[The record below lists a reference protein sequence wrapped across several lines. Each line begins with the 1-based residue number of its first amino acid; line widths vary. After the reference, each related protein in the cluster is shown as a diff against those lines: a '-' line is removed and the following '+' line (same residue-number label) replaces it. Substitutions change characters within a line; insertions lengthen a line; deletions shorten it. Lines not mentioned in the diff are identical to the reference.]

1 MAATGQ
7 WPPVTHY
14 LLNAVIS
21 YNWLRGHIGGA
32 LKILLT
38 IASISCRL
46 LRTSMVIMYDP
57 SLSTLTSY
65 SLSCCETWKSAFTA
79 QGGAFEALLKVN
91 ICITPYQ
98 VLLNIPV
105 ILRTKFYLNA
115 TVMNGDALRKM
126 GGSRV
131 ISSYICGWSFLS
143 RVASDLWIPATSMFL
158 VCLLEFQIQMWSGCL
173 SRQTCSVSD
182 LTRWYTAKW
191 NARPTIQPT
200 HDMRLFTAYD
210 IQMEV
215 NTKGQQH
222 CNKQEAIT
230 GKQTHKCTQRWM
242 RDKCPDLPTTFLPPS
257 PPTLITT
264 EMLKWPNAQ
273 KHSKKTEIKQTV
285 QLNLQSSTH
294 ESRFT
299 GEFHMQTEPVVFS
312 VVHVFSEEK
321 SNMWFHL
328 VVTMW
333 LTANG

>member
-1 MAATGQ
+1 
-7 WPPVTHY
+7 
-14 LLNAVIS
+14 
-21 YNWLRGHIGGA
+21 
-32 LKILLT
+32 
-38 IASISCRL
+38 
-46 LRTSMVIMYDP
+46 MVIMYDP
-57 SLSTLTSY
+57 SLSANTHQLLAKPLWNLKRCLHSTSG
-65 SLSCCETWKSAFTA
+65 SVWSTFT
-79 QGGAFEALLKVN
+79 LKVN

-98 VLLNIPV
+98 VLLNILV
-105 ILRTKFYLNA
+105 ILRTTFYLNA

-131 ISSYICGWSFLS
+131 ISSHICGWSFPS
-143 RVASDLWIPATSMFL
+143 RVASDLWIPATYMFL
-158 VCLLEFQIQMWSGCL
+158 VCLLEFQIQIWSGCL

-182 LTRWYTAKW
+182 LTRWYTTKW

-230 GKQTHKCTQRWM
+230 GKQAHKRTQRWM
-242 RDKCPDLPTTFLPPS
+242 RDKCPDLPTTFLSPS

-264 EMLKWPNAQ
+264 EMLKWPNVQ

-294 ESRFT
+294 ESRFI
-299 GEFHMQTEPVVFS
+299 GELHMQTEPVVFS
-312 VVHVFSEEK
+312 VVHVFSEVK